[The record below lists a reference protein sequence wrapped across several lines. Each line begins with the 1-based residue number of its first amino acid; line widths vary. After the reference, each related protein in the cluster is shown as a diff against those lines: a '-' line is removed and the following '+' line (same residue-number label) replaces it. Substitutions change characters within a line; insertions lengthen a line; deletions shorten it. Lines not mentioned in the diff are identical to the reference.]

1 MQPISEPKFIE
12 LTEETVRVFYGL
24 LLKVNLTASSPTFER
39 DCASIVQAKK
49 EVEAK
54 LK

>member
-1 MQPISEPKFIE
+1 MESISEQKLIS

-24 LLKVNLTASSPTFER
+24 LLKVNLTASSPSFEQ
-39 DCASIVQAKK
+39 DCATIVQAKK